1 MLTKTIVLASVLAL
15 SGLPTIAAAAGQDA
29 GAVQKGEQLYG
40 AQKCMTCHAI
50 AGKGNKNNP
59 LDKVGAKLSAADIRE
74 WIVNPVEMAKK
85 VKSTGKPPMPAEIQR
100 PGAGRDRRPRRLHA
114 KPEVARGEAIWWFDA
129 LRPSFCRS

>member
-85 VKSTGKPPMPAEIQR
+85 SKSTGKPAMPAKYKGLAPAEMNTI
-100 PGAGRDRRPRRLHA
+100 
-114 KPEVARGEAIWWFDA
+114 VAYMQS
-129 LRPSFCRS
+129 LK